1 MQKIQQDNLAY
12 LDQIAQLKREKEVQ
26 VSELMA
32 EFRAQKEAILD
43 KAQRDKHQRDD
54 KFRETKHMQEKMIEQ
69 LRQKNTNKR
78 LHAEKQFKEV
88 KETLE
93 KERDKLALQVAELTE
108 KTTKEGTELE
118 EVLEEKLKLK
128 EELGQISAEN
138 QWAQAELQN
147 SRKVRNEMAQER
159 EDLLGDLKGHVAE
172 IESVYQINRELKAK
186 IKRLEGLLYGKN
198 MIQGKR

>member
-1 MQKIQQDNLAY
+1 
-12 LDQIAQLKREKEVQ
+12 
-26 VSELMA
+26 
-32 EFRAQKEAILD
+32 
-43 KAQRDKHQRDD
+43 
-54 KFRETKHMQEKMIEQ
+54 MQEKMIEQ

-78 LHAEKQFKEV
+78 LHAEKQFKEA

-128 EELGQISAEN
+128 DELGQISAEN

-147 SRKVRNEMAQER
+147 SRKVRNEMA
-159 EDLLGDLKGHVAE
+159 
-172 IESVYQINRELKAK
+172 
-186 IKRLEGLLYGKN
+186 
-198 MIQGKR
+198 